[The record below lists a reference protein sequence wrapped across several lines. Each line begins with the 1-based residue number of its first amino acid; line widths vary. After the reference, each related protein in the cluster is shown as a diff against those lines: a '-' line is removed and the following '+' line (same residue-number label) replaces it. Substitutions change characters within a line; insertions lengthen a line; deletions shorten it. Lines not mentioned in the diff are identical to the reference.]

1 MSARGKEGDEEY
13 DEQQPMHTADSDED
27 DSGDDEQHKRERA
40 SSSTAGKAAAAAA
53 ASGDKRKIQSLI
65 SSDEEEKAAAA
76 ASSSTAA
83 AATASQPPPQTPK
96 KLGKWSLKEDLE
108 LCSSVQKY
116 VSEHQGMLP
125 GPVKTT
131 KNAIIS
137 PQWKEIAKGVEKV
150 TGQTPDAAAKA
161 CSNRWTKVRGD
172 LKVSTH
178 TRE

>member
-65 SSDEEEKAAAA
+65 SSDEAAAA